1 MTDIGLKKQNIEDP
15 RIVESN
21 RELETTLAVHENM
34 SAGYFMG
41 DPIYKDYYLE
51 YGLEGPEPYIE
62 YHDYKNNIS
71 LDEENKDEVLK
82 SMGFK
87 IIDFTY
93 AEPIENSFSFSG
105 ISYEAD
111 NIMIFVVI
119 SLVFFI
125 ACLIFVRKEKDY
137 KYSILDKVGIA
148 FNFLV
153 GIVAIPFITFICY
166 AFGIVESGAEI
177 INQITYNTPSI
188 AIMFLAWSVVFRRKG
203 FSKTGFYIQFA
214 GIVPLVLI
222 LVFDALCH
230 Y

>member
-1 MTDIGLKKQNIEDP
+1 
-15 RIVESN
+15 
-21 RELETTLAVHENM
+21 
-34 SAGYFMG
+34 
-41 DPIYKDYYLE
+41 
-51 YGLEGPEPYIE
+51 
-62 YHDYKNNIS
+62 
-71 LDEENKDEVLK
+71 
-82 SMGFK
+82 
-87 IIDFTY
+87 
-93 AEPIENSFSFSG
+93 
-105 ISYEAD
+105 
-111 NIMIFVVI
+111 MIFVVI

-125 ACLIFVRKEKDY
+125 ACLIFVRKDKDY
-137 KYSILDKVGIA
+137 KYSIFDKVGIV

-188 AIMFLAWSVVFRRKG
+188 AIMLLAWSVVFRRKG